1 MKSNLKMIL
10 FSLIAHCI
18 LCSSLS
24 AQTQS
29 QVSSTQTKKEGGII
43 SAQSGRKVGYDEAAE
58 RREEFERAKQ
68 RKAAQEEQV
77 AQTKMERKEVLYSGS
92 LVAGIYAIPL
102 IVVAIVL
109 ITSHFNEKRRKITC

>member
-1 MKSNLKMIL
+1 MKSNLKLVL
-10 FSLIAHCI
+10 FFLIAHCI

-29 QVSSTQTKKEGGII
+29 QVSSTQTRKEGGVIFDE
-43 SAQSGRKVGYDEAAE
+43 SATMRYYQE
-58 RREEFERAKQ
+58 RQQAK
-68 RKAAQEEQV
+68 KEAQEQ
-77 AQTKMERKEVLYSGS
+77 AKKERKEVLYSGS

-109 ITSHFNEKRRKITC
+109 ITSHFNEKRRKAV